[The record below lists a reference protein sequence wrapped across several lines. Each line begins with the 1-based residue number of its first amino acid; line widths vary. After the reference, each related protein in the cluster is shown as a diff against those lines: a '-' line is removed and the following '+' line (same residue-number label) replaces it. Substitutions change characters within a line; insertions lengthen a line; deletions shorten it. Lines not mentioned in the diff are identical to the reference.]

1 MANESTNDW
10 TIKNYREVPY
20 WETPFAVMTDTTEI
34 PESITNLVTLDL
46 YKGSTLK
53 VKVKYLVAND
63 LTPEDAE
70 IKKWDEVSKAK
81 SEYLTEKY

>member
-10 TIKNYREVPY
+10 TVKNYREVPY
-20 WETPFAVMTDTTEI
+20 WDIPFAVMADQTEI
-34 PESITNLVTLDL
+34 PESITNLVTFDL

-63 LTPEDAE
+63 LTPEDAD
-70 IKKWDEVSKAK
+70 IKKWDEINKAK
-81 SEYLTEKY
+81 SEYLMEKY

>member
-1 MANESTNDW
+1 MANETTNDW

-20 WETPFAVMTDTTEI
+20 FETPFAVMSEQTET

-53 VKVKYLVAND
+53 VKVKYLASNT
-63 LTPEDAE
+63 LTPDDAE
-70 IKKWDEVSKAK
+70 IKKWDEVNKAK
-81 SEYLTEKY
+81 AEYLLEKY